1 MTSGIDPRRASIK
14 LADGRHSLGICR
26 ALKLLRAARLMLSS
40 VGAVEGLSR
49 SFDGDVRMVRTAVR
63 QLEEWAKQE
72 GIKI

>member
-1 MTSGIDPRRASIK
+1 MTSGIDPRRASVK
-14 LADGRHSLGICR
+14 AEDGRHSLGICR

-63 QLEEWAKQE
+63 QLEEWAHKE
-72 GIKI
+72 GVKT

>member
-49 SFDGDVRMVRTAVR
+49 SFDGDVRMVRTAVG

-72 GIKI
+72 GIKL

>member
-1 MTSGIDPRRASIK
+1 MTSGIDPRRA
-14 LADGRHSLGICR
+14 AVRANDGRHSLGICR

-49 SFDGDVRMVRTAVR
+49 CFDGDVRMVRAAVV

-72 GIKI
+72 GIKL

>member
-1 MTSGIDPRRASIK
+1 MTSGIDPRRARVKSE
-14 LADGRHSLGICR
+14 DGRHSLGICR

-49 SFDGDVRMVRTAVR
+49 SFDGDVRMVRAAVV

-72 GIKI
+72 GIKL